1 VRSRKSRMCP
11 KARPPSWSVSR
22 RASTSSSRRRTSRS
36 RSTTSASGFCSR
48 DDPTGERRRSRPDGA
63 LQAGQQLGRHTGSG
77 GRQLQGFCARAPA
90 PRRLRRARLRP
101 SVMGAWINSRSK
113 SERDPRTMTASTT
126 SATTGSTFYSACA
139 RSTAVLPRGFPVLP
153 DFLTGRFQPVAWS
166 GLRHAGGFD
175 GLPVRGNCPLR
186 SVFAFL
192 EGCQS
197 RAGTLQKMPE
207 TTRF

>member
-1 VRSRKSRMCP
+1 MRSRKSRMCP

-126 SATTGSTFYSACA
+126 SATIGSTFYSACA
-139 RSTAVLPRGFPVLP
+139 RSTAVLPRGF
-153 DFLTGRFQPVAWS
+153 RFSLISSQGDSNPWR
-166 GLRHAGGFD
+166 GLACAMPGFSRLASSRKLSFAFRVRFFG
-175 GLPVRGNCPLR
+175 GLP
-186 SVFAFL
+186 
-192 EGCQS
+192 
-197 RAGTLQKMPE
+197 K
-207 TTRF
+207 